1 MDYIIADKKVI
12 PESQKEHYFERVCYL
27 PNCYIPNAKNIALK
41 TSEKRFLRSEFNL
54 PENKIV
60 FCAFHNPHKINPEI
74 FDLWINILKK
84 TDDSVLWIKSNSEI
98 SKKNILYYAK
108 EGGVDPKRIIFAE
121 GTANINDHIERL
133 KLADIFLDTY
143 PYGSHSTI
151 YDYFKAYLPAIIR
164 EGNSFSSRVGS
175 SIYSSVGLSELVAKT
190 NLDYEKIAIEL
201 ANDKSKILKFKN
213 KIKNEIKDSYVFQSK
228 KFTNDLE
235 NLYLKIIEKN

>member
-1 MDYIIADKKVI
+1 M
-12 PESQKEHYFERVCYL
+12 
-27 PNCYIPNAKNIALK
+27 
-41 TSEKRFLRSEFNL
+41 
-54 PENKIV
+54 
-60 FCAFHNPHKINPEI
+60 
-74 FDLWINILKK
+74 WINILKK

-98 SKKNILYYAK
+98 SKKNILYHAK

-121 GTANINDHIERL
+121 GTANINDHIEKL

-164 EGNSFSSRVGS
+164 EGNSFPSRVGS

-201 ANDKSKILKFKN
+201 ANDKSKILRFKN
-213 KIKNEIKDSYVFQSK
+213 KIKNEIKDSYVFQGK
-228 KFTNDLE
+228 KFTNNLE
-235 NLYLKIIEKN
+235 NLYLKIIEKS